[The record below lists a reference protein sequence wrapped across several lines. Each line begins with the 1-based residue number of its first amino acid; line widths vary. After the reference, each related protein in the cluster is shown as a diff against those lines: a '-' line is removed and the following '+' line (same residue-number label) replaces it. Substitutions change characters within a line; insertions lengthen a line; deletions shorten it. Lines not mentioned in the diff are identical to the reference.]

1 MLSNKTAAKFNLTY
15 LVVNLLVQVLDENV
29 ALASL
34 AQGRVALGPHDA
46 AARGSDTPIAGQIAR
61 TKGGS

>member
-1 MLSNKTAAKFNLTY
+1 MYAH
-15 LVVNLLVQVLDENV
+15 LVVDLLIQVLDENV